1 MRSRVFVAVTILV
14 LLTGF
19 AIANAKAH
27 SWHRGWRYS
36 SMGHVAKELNLTK
49 VQSQQIRTIWEGER
63 PVLSKLAKR
72 FAEENRE
79 LSAATAK
86 GDVNE
91 AEVLRIAD
99 LQGATLAQLIL
110 EKERVKSKIYTNVLS
125 LEQRGKADA
134 ILSRWQ
140 SHIDN
145 QLGKL

>member
-1 MRSRVFVAVTILV
+1 M
-14 LLTGF
+14 
-19 AIANAKAH
+19 
-27 SWHRGWRYS
+27 
-36 SMGHVAKELNLTK
+36 
-49 VQSQQIRTIWEGER
+49 
-63 PVLSKLAKR
+63 
-72 FAEENRE
+72 
-79 LSAATAK
+79 SAATAK